1 MWCTKCG
8 KELDENAV
16 TCDACGTEVRS
27 GNVTA
32 QEPEKASEENLEEV
46 EVTEEI
52 PDEASEEVS
61 EEVPEE
67 PKEEAEMADEETAA
81 RETGGESQVPAGE
94 EQDGIPAGG
103 GKKRFDIS
111 VLKKHWLKLALGIAV
126 IILAVYAV
134 KYYQVKGELAKTNS
148 RYSEVTAEYNSVCT
162 ENTSLK
168 DKINA
173 LELENEELK
182 NGAASMLVSI
192 KNSYEAQKWDE
203 VITAAAELHEKYNGT
218 QEDKEA
224 QELAKQSQG
233 QIDAAKAA
241 EEAKKAQ
248 GYETGITYEQLARTP
263 DDFEGEKV
271 KFSGKVVQVME
282 GGSDIQ
288 IRLAVNDSYDTIVY
302 GSYSPDTVSSRVLED
317 DHVTIYGTSV
327 GTISYKSTMGGTIT
341 IPGVLIEKI
350 DQ

>member
-52 PDEASEEVS
+52 PEEASEEAI
-61 EEVPEE
+61 EEVPDE
-67 PKEEAEMADEETAA
+67 PKEEAKVSEEETEARKTGDESGKPDEEGDST
-81 RETGGESQVPAGE
+81 
-94 EQDGIPAGG
+94 PAGG
-103 GKKRFDIS
+103 GKKRLDVS
-111 VLKKHWLKLALGIAV
+111 TLKKHWLKLALGIAV
-126 IILAVYAV
+126 IVLAVYAV

-168 DKINA
+168 DKINT

-203 VITAAAELHEKYNGT
+203 VITAAAELHGKYNGT

-241 EEAKKAQ
+241 EESKKAQ

-282 GGSDIQ
+282 GKSDIQ
-288 IRLAVNDSYDTIVY
+288 IRLAVNDSYDTIMY

-327 GTISYKSTMGGTIT
+327 GTISYQSTMGGTIT

>member
-8 KELDENAV
+8 KELDEYAV

-27 GNVTA
+27 GNVTE

-52 PDEASEEVS
+52 PEEASEEAI
-61 EEVPEE
+61 EEVPDE
-67 PKEEAEMADEETAA
+67 PKEEAKVSDEETEA
-81 RETGGESQVPAGE
+81 RKTGDESGKPEEEGDSTPAE
-94 EQDGIPAGG
+94 G

-168 DKINA
+168 DKINT

-302 GSYSPDTVSSRVLED
+302 GSYSPETVSSRVLED

-327 GTISYKSTMGGTIT
+327 GTISYQSTIGGTIT

>member
-32 QEPEKASEENLEEV
+32 QEPEKASEEKLEEV

-52 PDEASEEVS
+52 PDEASEEAS
-61 EEVPEE
+61 EEVPDEA
-67 PKEEAEMADEETAA
+67 KEEAKVSDEETEA
-81 RETGGESQVPAGE
+81 RKTGDESGKPEEEGDSKPAESGE
-94 EQDGIPAGG
+94 
-103 GKKRFDIS
+103 KRFDMS
-111 VLKKHWLKLALGIAV
+111 VLKKHRLKLALGIVV

-224 QELAKQSQG
+224 QELAKQSQS